1 MVTTITKRGVMD
13 MKKIIAILLITIM
26 AIGTAACQKTPESPI
41 VVGKNNEKLIEK
53 AVTSRDTPFSAPSR
67 YSADEPL
74 TNPQGSLTVNVDAA
88 VIVPNSDGLSTA
100 RVEKHLFT
108 EAECQTYIAAL
119 FDGQTTYSGDVFETK
134 AYYQQ
139 TILDWQRQLALETDE
154 QKRQEV
160 QGSITKFQMAMESLP
175 EGEGL
180 VEAPIEFSTTLSG
193 VPTIF
198 LVSDGND
205 GKYRKIFIEN
215 NSSTNQ
221 YRLIYSIGQNDY
233 AKIGNLWNVAVRSD
247 IKHGTDEYG
256 SPDLLPAPSIEQNQ
270 AVNAANELLS
280 LMGVSDYS
288 YKTSS
293 LVFGSINGTVQKAY
307 RLSYSRI
314 LGNNSFTLTSAPAGG
329 GGAIDDGKGGHIEG
343 WEYES
348 MTFLVNNDGI
358 VSMEW
363 INPYDVSEVITNNTS
378 MMDFNDVMDIF
389 NKMIVVTNA
398 YLSDDMSKT
407 INVDRIELGL
417 MRITDPATRSSG
429 LVIPVWD
436 FFGNVT
442 TAFKNG
448 EKSYSELDD
457 DPLNSVLAINAIDGT
472 LVDRSRGY

>member
-1 MVTTITKRGVMD
+1 
-13 MKKIIAILLITIM
+13 MKKVITILLLIAVM
-26 AIGTAACQKTPESPI
+26 VFGAVACQKTPDSPI
-41 VVGKNNEKLIEK
+41 VVGKDNEKLIEK
-53 AVTSRDTPFSAPSR
+53 AVASSDTPFSSPSR

-88 VIVPNSDGLSTA
+88 VIVPNSDELSTA

-108 EAECQTYIAAL
+108 EAECQTYITAL
-119 FDGQTTYSGDVFETK
+119 FDSQATYSGDVFETK

-139 TILDWQRQLALETDE
+139 TILEWQRQLALETDE
-154 QKRQEV
+154 QIRQEI
-160 QGSITKFQMAMESLP
+160 QGSIAKFQMAMESLP

-180 VEAPIEFSTTLSG
+180 VETPAEFFDTLNG

-256 SPDLLPAPSIEQNQ
+256 SPDLLPAPSIEHNQ

-307 RLSYSRI
+307 RLSYSRV

-329 GGAIDDGKGGHIEG
+329 GGAIDDGKGGYIEG

-436 FFGNVT
+436 FFGDVSI
-442 TAFKNG
+442 AWKDG
-448 EKSYSELDD
+448 EISYSELDD
-457 DPLNSVLAINAIDGT
+457 DPLDSVLTINAIDGT
-472 LVDRSRGY
+472 LVDRNIGY

>member
-1 MVTTITKRGVMD
+1 MKRY
-13 MKKIIAILLITIM
+13 IAILLCM
-26 AIGTAACQKTPESPI
+26 AVAAGVAACQKTPDSPI
-41 VVGKNNEKLIEK
+41 VVGKDNEKLIEK
-53 AVTSRDTPFSAPSR
+53 AVASSDTPFSAPSR

>member
-1 MVTTITKRGVMD
+1 
-13 MKKIIAILLITIM
+13 MKKVITILLLIAVM
-26 AIGTAACQKTPESPI
+26 VFGAVACQKTPDSPI
-41 VVGKNNEKLIEK
+41 VVGKDNEKLIEK
-53 AVTSRDTPFSAPSR
+53 AVASSDTPFSAPSR

-88 VIVPNSDGLSTA
+88 VIVPNSDELSTA

>member
-1 MVTTITKRGVMD
+1 
-13 MKKIIAILLITIM
+13 MKKVIAILLITVM
-26 AIGTAACQKTPESPI
+26 ALGAVACQKTPESPI
-41 VVGKNNEKLIEK
+41 VVGKDNEKLIEK

-88 VIVPNSDGLSTA
+88 VIVPKSEGLSTA
-100 RVEKHLFT
+100 RVGKHIFT
-108 EAECQTYIAAL
+108 EAECQAYVAAL
-119 FDGQTTYSGDVFETK
+119 FKGEATYSGDILETK

-139 TILDWQRQLALETDE
+139 TILDWQRQLTSETDE
-154 QKRQEV
+154 QNRQEI
-160 QGSITKFQMAMESLP
+160 QSSIEKFQMAMESLP

-180 VEAPIEFSTTLSG
+180 VETPAEFFDTLNG

-247 IKHGTDEYG
+247 IKRGTDEYG

-307 RLSYSRI
+307 RLSYSRV

-329 GGAIDDGKGGHIEG
+329 GGAIDDGKGGYIEG

-363 INPYDVSEVITNNTS
+363 INPYDVSEVITDNTT
-378 MMDFNDVMDIF
+378 MMDFNKIMDIF

-407 INVDRIELGL
+407 INIDRIELGL

-436 FFGNVT
+436 FFGDVSI
-442 TAFKNG
+442 AWKDG
-448 EKSYSELDD
+448 EISYSELDD
-457 DPLNSVLAINAIDGT
+457 DPLDSVLTINAIDGT
-472 LVDRSRGY
+472 LVDRNIGY

>member
-1 MVTTITKRGVMD
+1 
-13 MKKIIAILLITIM
+13 MKKILFVLLAVLM
-26 AIGTAACQKTPESPI
+26 ALPSFTACQKTPDSPI
-41 VVGKNNEKLIEK
+41 VVGKDNEKLIEK
-53 AVTSRDTPFSAPSR
+53 AVASSDTPFSAPSR

-74 TNPQGSLTVNVDAA
+74 TNQQGSLTVNVDAA

-198 LVSDGND
+198 LVSDGSD

-221 YRLIYSIGQNDY
+221 YRLIYSIGQNSY
-233 AKIGNLWNVAVRSD
+233 AEIGNLWNTAVKSD
-247 IKHGTDEYG
+247 IKYGTDEYG
-256 SPDLLPAPSIEQNQ
+256 SPDLLPTPAIAQSQ
-270 AVNAANELLS
+270 AVDAANALLS
-280 LMGVSDYS
+280 LMGVTGYS
-288 YKTSS
+288 YKTST
-293 LVFGSINGTVQKAY
+293 LVFGKINGTLQKAY
-307 RLSYSRI
+307 KLSYSRV
-314 LGNNSFTLTSAPAGG
+314 LGNNSFTLASDPAGG
-329 GGAIDDGKGGHIEG
+329 GGAMDDGKGGFIEG

-348 MTFLVNNDGI
+348 LTFLVNNDGI

-363 INPYDVSEVITNNTS
+363 INPYDVSEVITDNTT
-378 MMDFNDVMDIF
+378 MMDFNKIMDIF

-407 INVDRIELGL
+407 INIDRIELGL
-417 MRITDPATRSSG
+417 MRITDPATRNTG

-436 FFGNVT
+436 FFGDVT
-442 TAFKNG
+442 NALENG
-448 EKSYSELDD
+448 EQPYSELDD
-457 DPLNSVLAINAIDGT
+457 DPLNSVLTINAIDGT
-472 LVDRSRGY
+472 LVDRSIGY

>member
-1 MVTTITKRGVMD
+1 MKRY
-13 MKKIIAILLITIM
+13 IAILLCM
-26 AIGTAACQKTPESPI
+26 AVAAGVAACQKTPDSPI

-88 VIVPNSDGLSTA
+88 VIVPNSDELSTA

>member
-1 MVTTITKRGVMD
+1 
-13 MKKIIAILLITIM
+13 MKKVITILLLIAVM
-26 AIGTAACQKTPESPI
+26 VFGAVACQKTPDSPI
-41 VVGKNNEKLIEK
+41 VVGKDNEKLIEK
-53 AVTSRDTPFSAPSR
+53 AVASSDTPFSAPSR

-108 EAECQTYIAAL
+108 EAECQTYITAL
-119 FDGQTTYSGDVFETK
+119 FDSQATYSGDVFETK

-307 RLSYSRI
+307 RLSYSRV

>member
-1 MVTTITKRGVMD
+1 
-13 MKKIIAILLITIM
+13 MKKVITILLLIAVM
-26 AIGTAACQKTPESPI
+26 VFGAVACQKTPDSPI
-41 VVGKNNEKLIEK
+41 VVGKDNEKLIEK
-53 AVTSRDTPFSAPSR
+53 AVASSDTPFSAPSR

>member
-1 MVTTITKRGVMD
+1 
-13 MKKIIAILLITIM
+13 MKKVITILLLIAVM
-26 AIGTAACQKTPESPI
+26 VFGAVACQKTPDSPI
-41 VVGKNNEKLIEK
+41 VVGKDNEKLIEK
-53 AVTSRDTPFSAPSR
+53 AVASSDTPFSAPSR

-448 EKSYSELDD
+448 EKSYSESDD

>member
-1 MVTTITKRGVMD
+1 MKRY
-13 MKKIIAILLITIM
+13 IAILLCM
-26 AIGTAACQKTPESPI
+26 AVAAGVAACQKTPDSPI
-41 VVGKNNEKLIEK
+41 VVGKDNEKLIEK
-53 AVTSRDTPFSAPSR
+53 AVASRDTPFSAPSR

-293 LVFGSINGTVQKAY
+293 LVFDSINGTVQKAY

>member
-1 MVTTITKRGVMD
+1 
-13 MKKIIAILLITIM
+13 
-26 AIGTAACQKTPESPI
+26 
-41 VVGKNNEKLIEK
+41 
-53 AVTSRDTPFSAPSR
+53 
-67 YSADEPL
+67 
-74 TNPQGSLTVNVDAA
+74 
-88 VIVPNSDGLSTA
+88 
-100 RVEKHLFT
+100 
-108 EAECQTYIAAL
+108 
-119 FDGQTTYSGDVFETK
+119 
-134 AYYQQ
+134 
-139 TILDWQRQLALETDE
+139 
-154 QKRQEV
+154 
-160 QGSITKFQMAMESLP
+160 MESLP

>member
-1 MVTTITKRGVMD
+1 
-13 MKKIIAILLITIM
+13 MKKVITILLLIAVM
-26 AIGTAACQKTPESPI
+26 VFGAVACQKTPDSPI
-41 VVGKNNEKLIEK
+41 VVGKDNEKLIEK
-53 AVTSRDTPFSAPSR
+53 AVASSDTPFSAPSR

-108 EAECQTYIAAL
+108 EAECQTYITAL
-119 FDGQTTYSGDVFETK
+119 FDSQATYSGDVFETK

>member
-1 MVTTITKRGVMD
+1 MKRY
-13 MKKIIAILLITIM
+13 IAILLCM
-26 AIGTAACQKTPESPI
+26 AVAAGVAACQKTPDSPI

-329 GGAIDDGKGGHIEG
+329 GGAIDDGKGGYIEG

>member
-1 MVTTITKRGVMD
+1 
-13 MKKIIAILLITIM
+13 MKKVITILLLIAVM
-26 AIGTAACQKTPESPI
+26 VFDAVACQKTPDSPI
-41 VVGKNNEKLIEK
+41 VVGKDNEKLIEK
-53 AVTSRDTPFSAPSR
+53 AVASSDTPFSAPSR

-88 VIVPNSDGLSTA
+88 VIVPNSDELSTA

-108 EAECQTYIAAL
+108 EAECQTYITAL
-119 FDGQTTYSGDVFETK
+119 FDSQATYSGDVFETK

-139 TILDWQRQLALETDE
+139 TILEWQRQLALETDE
-154 QKRQEV
+154 QIRQEI
-160 QGSITKFQMAMESLP
+160 QGSIAKFQMAMESLP

-180 VEAPIEFSTTLSG
+180 VEAPAEFSATLSG

-198 LVSDGND
+198 LVSDGSD

-221 YRLIYSIGQNDY
+221 YRLIYSIGQNSY
-233 AKIGNLWNVAVRSD
+233 ADIGNLWNTAVKND
-247 IKHGTDEYG
+247 VKYGTDEYG
-256 SPDLLPAPSIEQNQ
+256 SPDLLPAPMITQSQ
-270 AVNAANELLS
+270 AVDAANTLLS

-288 YKTSS
+288 YKTST
-293 LVFGSINGTVQKAY
+293 LVFGKINGTLQKAY
-307 RLSYSRI
+307 KLSYSRV
-314 LGNNSFTLTSAPAGG
+314 LGDNSFTLTSGSAGG
-329 GGAIDDGKGGHIEG
+329 SGAIDDGKGSFIEG

-348 MTFLVNNDGI
+348 LTFLVNNDGI

-363 INPYDVSEVITNNTS
+363 INPYDVSEVITNNTT
-378 MMDFNDVMDIF
+378 MMDFNKIMDIF

-398 YLSDDMSKT
+398 YLSDNMSKT

-417 MRITDPATRSSG
+417 MRITDPATRSAG

-442 TAFKNG
+442 NALEGG
-448 EKSYSELDD
+448 EQSYSESDD
-457 DPLNSVLAINAIDGT
+457 DPLNSVLTINAIDGSI
-472 LVDRSRGY
+472 VDRGLGY

>member
-1 MVTTITKRGVMD
+1 
-13 MKKIIAILLITIM
+13 MKKVIAILLIAVM
-26 AIGTAACQKTPESPI
+26 ALGTAACQKTPESPI
-41 VVGKNNEKLIEK
+41 IVGKNNEKLIEK

-448 EKSYSELDD
+448 EKSYSELDN

>member
-1 MVTTITKRGVMD
+1 MRRY
-13 MKKIIAILLITIM
+13 IAILLCM
-26 AIGTAACQKTPESPI
+26 AVAAGVAACQKTPDSPI

>member
-1 MVTTITKRGVMD
+1 MKRY
-13 MKKIIAILLITIM
+13 IAILLCM
-26 AIGTAACQKTPESPI
+26 AVAAGVAACQKTPDSPI

-88 VIVPNSDGLSTA
+88 VIVPNSDELSTA

-108 EAECQTYIAAL
+108 EAECQTYITAL
-119 FDGQTTYSGDVFETK
+119 FDSQATYSGDVFETK

-139 TILDWQRQLALETDE
+139 TILEWQRQLALETDE
-154 QKRQEV
+154 QIRQEI
-160 QGSITKFQMAMESLP
+160 QGSIAKFQMAMESLP

-180 VEAPIEFSTTLSG
+180 VEAPAEFSATLSG

-198 LVSDGND
+198 LVSDGSD

-221 YRLIYSIGQNDY
+221 YRLIYSIGQNSY
-233 AKIGNLWNVAVRSD
+233 ADIGNLWNTAVKND
-247 IKHGTDEYG
+247 VKYGTDEYG
-256 SPDLLPAPSIEQNQ
+256 SPDLLPAPMITQSQ
-270 AVNAANELLS
+270 AVDAANTLLS

-288 YKTSS
+288 YKTST
-293 LVFGSINGTVQKAY
+293 LVFGKINGTLQKAY
-307 RLSYSRI
+307 KLSYSRV
-314 LGNNSFTLTSAPAGG
+314 LGDNSFTLTSGSAGG
-329 GGAIDDGKGGHIEG
+329 SGAIDDGKGSFIEG

-348 MTFLVNNDGI
+348 LTFLVNNDGI

-363 INPYDVSEVITNNTS
+363 INPYDVSEVITNNTT
-378 MMDFNDVMDIF
+378 MMDFNKIMDIF

-398 YLSDDMSKT
+398 YLSDNMSKT

-417 MRITDPATRSSG
+417 MRITDPATRSAG

-442 TAFKNG
+442 NALEGG
-448 EKSYSELDD
+448 EQSYSESDD
-457 DPLNSVLAINAIDGT
+457 DPLNSVLTINAIDGSI
-472 LVDRSRGY
+472 VDRGLGY

>member
-1 MVTTITKRGVMD
+1 
-13 MKKIIAILLITIM
+13 MKKVITILLLIAVM
-26 AIGTAACQKTPESPI
+26 VFGAVACQKTPDSPI
-41 VVGKNNEKLIEK
+41 VVGKDNEKLIEK
-53 AVTSRDTPFSAPSR
+53 AVASSDTPFSAPSR

-160 QGSITKFQMAMESLP
+160 QGSITKLQMAMESLP

>member
-1 MVTTITKRGVMD
+1 MKRY
-13 MKKIIAILLITIM
+13 IAILLCM
-26 AIGTAACQKTPESPI
+26 AVAAGVAACQKTPDSPI

-448 EKSYSELDD
+448 E
-457 DPLNSVLAINAIDGT
+457 
-472 LVDRSRGY
+472 

>member
-1 MVTTITKRGVMD
+1 MKSIQRFCFAWLVAAGV
-13 MKKIIAILLITIM
+13 
-26 AIGTAACQKTPESPI
+26 AACQKTPDSPI

-160 QGSITKFQMAMESLP
+160 QGSLTKFQMAMESLP

>member
-1 MVTTITKRGVMD
+1 MKRY
-13 MKKIIAILLITIM
+13 IAILLCM
-26 AIGTAACQKTPESPI
+26 AVAAGVAACQKTPESPI

-139 TILDWQRQLALETDE
+139 TILDWQRQLTSETDE
-154 QKRQEV
+154 QNRQEI
-160 QGSITKFQMAMESLP
+160 QSSIEKFQMVMESLP

-180 VEAPIEFSTTLSG
+180 VETPAEFFDTLNG

-247 IKHGTDEYG
+247 IKRGTDEYG

-307 RLSYSRI
+307 RLSYSRV

-329 GGAIDDGKGGHIEG
+329 GGAIDDGKGGYIEG

-363 INPYDVSEVITNNTS
+363 INPYDVSEVITDNTT
-378 MMDFNDVMDIF
+378 MMDFNKIMDIF

-407 INVDRIELGL
+407 INIDRIELGL
-417 MRITDPATRSSG
+417 MRITDPATRSAG

-472 LVDRSRGY
+472 LVDRNIGY

>member
-1 MVTTITKRGVMD
+1 
-13 MKKIIAILLITIM
+13 MKKVITILLLIAVM
-26 AIGTAACQKTPESPI
+26 VFGAVACQKTPDSPI
-41 VVGKNNEKLIEK
+41 VVGKDNEKLIEK

-88 VIVPNSDGLSTA
+88 VIVPNSDELSTA

-108 EAECQTYIAAL
+108 EAECQTYITAL
-119 FDGQTTYSGDVFETK
+119 FDSQATYSGDVFETK

-139 TILDWQRQLALETDE
+139 TILEWQRQLALETDE
-154 QKRQEV
+154 QIRQEI
-160 QGSITKFQMAMESLP
+160 QGSIAKFQMAMESLP

-180 VEAPIEFSTTLSG
+180 VEAPAEFSATLSG

-198 LVSDGND
+198 LVSDGSD

-221 YRLIYSIGQNDY
+221 YRLIYSIGQNSY
-233 AKIGNLWNVAVRSD
+233 ADIGNLWNTAVKND
-247 IKHGTDEYG
+247 VKYGTDEYG
-256 SPDLLPAPSIEQNQ
+256 SPDLLPAPMITQSQ
-270 AVNAANELLS
+270 AVDAANTLLS

-288 YKTSS
+288 YKTST
-293 LVFGSINGTVQKAY
+293 LVFGKINGTLQKAY
-307 RLSYSRI
+307 KLSYSRV
-314 LGNNSFTLTSAPAGG
+314 LGDNSFTLTSGSAGG
-329 GGAIDDGKGGHIEG
+329 SGAIDDGKGSFIEG

-348 MTFLVNNDGI
+348 LTFLVNNDGI

-363 INPYDVSEVITNNTS
+363 INPYDVSEVITNNTT
-378 MMDFNDVMDIF
+378 MMDFNKIMDIF

-398 YLSDDMSKT
+398 YLSDNMSKT

-417 MRITDPATRSSG
+417 MRITDPATRSAG

-442 TAFKNG
+442 NALEGG
-448 EKSYSELDD
+448 EQSYSESDD
-457 DPLNSVLAINAIDGT
+457 DPLNSVLTINAIDGSI
-472 LVDRSRGY
+472 VDRGLGY

>member
-1 MVTTITKRGVMD
+1 
-13 MKKIIAILLITIM
+13 MKKVIAILLIAVM
-26 AIGTAACQKTPESPI
+26 ALGTAACQKTPESPI
-41 VVGKNNEKLIEK
+41 VVGKNNDKLIEK

-88 VIVPNSDGLSTA
+88 VIVPNSDRLSTA

>member
-1 MVTTITKRGVMD
+1 MKRY
-13 MKKIIAILLITIM
+13 IAILLCM
-26 AIGTAACQKTPESPI
+26 VVAAGVAACQKTPDSPI
-41 VVGKNNEKLIEK
+41 VVGKDNEKLIEK
-53 AVTSRDTPFSAPSR
+53 AVASSDTPFSAPSR

>member
-1 MVTTITKRGVMD
+1 MKRY
-13 MKKIIAILLITIM
+13 IAILLCM
-26 AIGTAACQKTPESPI
+26 AVAAGVAACQKTPDSPI

-398 YLSDDMSKT
+398 YLSDHMSKT

>member
-1 MVTTITKRGVMD
+1 
-13 MKKIIAILLITIM
+13 MKKVITILLLIAVM
-26 AIGTAACQKTPESPI
+26 VFGAVACQKTPDSPI
-41 VVGKNNEKLIEK
+41 VVGKDNEKLIEK
-53 AVTSRDTPFSAPSR
+53 AVASSDTPFSAPSR

-193 VPTIF
+193 MPTIF

>member
-1 MVTTITKRGVMD
+1 MKRY
-13 MKKIIAILLITIM
+13 IAILLCM
-26 AIGTAACQKTPESPI
+26 AVAAGVAACQKTPDSPI

-160 QGSITKFQMAMESLP
+160 QGSIKKFQMAMESLP

>member
-1 MVTTITKRGVMD
+1 
-13 MKKIIAILLITIM
+13 
-26 AIGTAACQKTPESPI
+26 
-41 VVGKNNEKLIEK
+41 
-53 AVTSRDTPFSAPSR
+53 
-67 YSADEPL
+67 
-74 TNPQGSLTVNVDAA
+74 
-88 VIVPNSDGLSTA
+88 
-100 RVEKHLFT
+100 
-108 EAECQTYIAAL
+108 
-119 FDGQTTYSGDVFETK
+119 
-134 AYYQQ
+134 
-139 TILDWQRQLALETDE
+139 
-154 QKRQEV
+154 
-160 QGSITKFQMAMESLP
+160 MAMESLP

-180 VEAPIEFSTTLSG
+180 VETPAEFFDTLNG

-307 RLSYSRI
+307 RLSYSRV

-329 GGAIDDGKGGHIEG
+329 GGAIDDGKGGYIEG

-417 MRITDPATRSSG
+417 MRITEPATRSSG

>member
-1 MVTTITKRGVMD
+1 
-13 MKKIIAILLITIM
+13 MKKVIAILLITVM
-26 AIGTAACQKTPESPI
+26 ALGAVACQKTPESPI
-41 VVGKNNEKLIEK
+41 VVGKDNEKLIEK

-88 VIVPNSDGLSTA
+88 VIVPKSEGLSTA
-100 RVEKHLFT
+100 RVGKHIFT
-108 EAECQTYIAAL
+108 EAECQAYVAAL
-119 FDGQTTYSGDVFETK
+119 FKGEATYSGDILETK

-139 TILDWQRQLALETDE
+139 TILDWQRQLTSETDE
-154 QKRQEV
+154 QNRQEI
-160 QGSITKFQMAMESLP
+160 QSSIEKFQMAMESLP

-180 VEAPIEFSTTLSG
+180 VETPAEFFDTLNG

-280 LMGVSDYS
+280 SMGVSDYS

-307 RLSYSRI
+307 RLSYSRV

-329 GGAIDDGKGGHIEG
+329 GGAIDDGKGGFIEG

-348 MTFLVNNDGI
+348 LTFLVNNDGI

-363 INPYDVSEVITNNTS
+363 INPYDVSEVITDNTT
-378 MMDFNDVMDIF
+378 MMDFNKIMDIF

-407 INVDRIELGL
+407 INIDRIELGL

-436 FFGNVT
+436 FFGDVSI
-442 TAFKNG
+442 AWKDG
-448 EKSYSELDD
+448 EISYSELDD
-457 DPLNSVLAINAIDGT
+457 DPLDSVLTINAIDGT
-472 LVDRSRGY
+472 LVDRSIGY

>member
-1 MVTTITKRGVMD
+1 
-13 MKKIIAILLITIM
+13 MKKILFVLLAVLM
-26 AIGTAACQKTPESPI
+26 ALPSFTACQKTPESPI
-41 VVGKNNEKLIEK
+41 VVGKDNEKLIEK
-53 AVTSRDTPFSAPSR
+53 AVASSDTPFSAPSR

-119 FDGQTTYSGDVFETK
+119 FDSQTTYSGDVFETK

-154 QKRQEV
+154 QKRQEI
-160 QGSITKFQMAMESLP
+160 QGSITKFQMAMGSLP

-198 LVSDGND
+198 LVSDGSD

-221 YRLIYSIGQNDY
+221 YRLIYSIGQNSY
-233 AKIGNLWNVAVRSD
+233 AEIGNLWNTAVKSD
-247 IKHGTDEYG
+247 IKYGTDEYG
-256 SPDLLPAPSIEQNQ
+256 SPDLLPTPAIAQSQ
-270 AVNAANELLS
+270 AVDAANALLS
-280 LMGVSDYS
+280 LMGVIGYS
-288 YKTSS
+288 YKTST
-293 LVFGSINGTVQKAY
+293 LVFGKINGTLQKAY
-307 RLSYSRI
+307 KLSYSRV
-314 LGNNSFTLTSAPAGG
+314 LGNNSFTLASDPAGG
-329 GGAIDDGKGGHIEG
+329 GGAMDDGKGGFIEG

-348 MTFLVNNDGI
+348 LTFLVNNDGI

-363 INPYDVSEVITNNTS
+363 INPYDVSEVITDNTT
-378 MMDFNDVMDIF
+378 MMDFNKIMDIF

-407 INVDRIELGL
+407 INIDRIELGL
-417 MRITDPATRSSG
+417 MRITDPATRNTG

-436 FFGNVT
+436 FFGDVT
-442 TAFKNG
+442 NALENG
-448 EKSYSELDD
+448 EQPYSELDD
-457 DPLNSVLAINAIDGT
+457 DPLNSVLTINAIDGT
-472 LVDRSRGY
+472 LVDRSIGY

>member
-1 MVTTITKRGVMD
+1 
-13 MKKIIAILLITIM
+13 MKKVITILLLIAVM
-26 AIGTAACQKTPESPI
+26 VFGAVACQKTPDSPI
-41 VVGKNNEKLIEK
+41 VVGKDNEKLIEK
-53 AVTSRDTPFSAPSR
+53 AVASNDTPFSAPSR

-88 VIVPNSDGLSTA
+88 VIVPNSDELSTA

-108 EAECQTYIAAL
+108 EAECQTYITAL
-119 FDGQTTYSGDVFETK
+119 FDSQATYSGDVFETK

-139 TILDWQRQLALETDE
+139 TILEWQRQLALETDE
-154 QKRQEV
+154 QIRQEI
-160 QGSITKFQMAMESLP
+160 QGSIAKFQMAMESLP

-180 VEAPIEFSTTLSG
+180 VEAPAEFSATLSG

-198 LVSDGND
+198 LVSDGSD

-221 YRLIYSIGQNDY
+221 YRLIYSIGQNSY
-233 AKIGNLWNVAVRSD
+233 ADIGNLWNTAVKND
-247 IKHGTDEYG
+247 VKYGTDEYG
-256 SPDLLPAPSIEQNQ
+256 SPDLLPAPMITQSQ
-270 AVNAANELLS
+270 AVDAANTLLS

-288 YKTSS
+288 YKTST
-293 LVFGSINGTVQKAY
+293 LVFGKINGTLQKAY
-307 RLSYSRI
+307 KLSYSRV
-314 LGNNSFTLTSAPAGG
+314 LGDNSFTLTSGSAGG
-329 GGAIDDGKGGHIEG
+329 SGAIDDGKGSFIEG

-348 MTFLVNNDGI
+348 LTFLVNNDGI

-363 INPYDVSEVITNNTS
+363 INPYDVSEVITNNTT
-378 MMDFNDVMDIF
+378 MMDFNKIMDIF

-398 YLSDDMSKT
+398 YLSDNMSKT

-417 MRITDPATRSSG
+417 MRITDPATRSAG

-442 TAFKNG
+442 NALEGG
-448 EKSYSELDD
+448 EQSYSESDD
-457 DPLNSVLAINAIDGT
+457 DPLNSVLTINAIDGSI
-472 LVDRSRGY
+472 VDRGLGY

>member
-1 MVTTITKRGVMD
+1 
-13 MKKIIAILLITIM
+13 MKKVIAILLIAVM
-26 AIGTAACQKTPESPI
+26 ALGTAACQKTPESPI

-119 FDGQTTYSGDVFETK
+119 FDGQTTYSGDV
-134 AYYQQ
+134 
-139 TILDWQRQLALETDE
+139 LDWQRQLALETDE

-307 RLSYSRI
+307 RLSYSRV

-329 GGAIDDGKGGHIEG
+329 GGAIDDGKGGYIEG